1 MARLRAGRVKIYNVK
16 TPHFWLREA
25 SLHQNG
31 WIFGK
36 VPNGGGVISNPKN
49 FVANLRF
56 AEIISWIG
64 WGTTFDLR
72 KAEISETH

>member
-1 MARLRAGRVKIYNVK
+1 MMAS
-16 TPHFWLREA
+16 LREA
-25 SLHQNG
+25 IIRKDSILQKS
-31 WIFGK
+31 FA
-36 VPNGGGVISNPKN
+36 NGGGAISNPKI

-56 AEIISWIG
+56 AEITSWIG

>member
-1 MARLRAGRVKIYNVK
+1 MKFRLIFFWKKPLGKPTDTK
-16 TPHFWLREA
+16 TDEFLEKF
-25 SLHQNG
+25 QT
-31 WIFGK
+31 
-36 VPNGGGVISNPKN
+36 GGGVISNPKI

-56 AEIISWIG
+56 AEITSWIG

>member
-1 MARLRAGRVKIYNVK
+1 MSVLIEANLRSAPRIMDGWRLKMDEFLEK
-16 TPHFWLREA
+16 FQT
-25 SLHQNG
+25 
-31 WIFGK
+31 
-36 VPNGGGVISNPKN
+36 GGGGISNQKI

-56 AEIISWIG
+56 AWIG